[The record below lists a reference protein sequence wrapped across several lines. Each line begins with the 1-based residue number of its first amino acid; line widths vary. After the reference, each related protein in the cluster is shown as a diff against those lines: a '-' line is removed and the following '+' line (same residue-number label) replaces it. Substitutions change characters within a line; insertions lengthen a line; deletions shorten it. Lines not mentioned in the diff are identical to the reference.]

1 MNGDISKWIESEAIL
16 AASRKSFWDFCQTL
30 APSFYKRDREY
41 LRGMCESMQAF
52 IDSPKNVLII
62 NLPPRHGK
70 SFTCTHLVEWILGRC
85 PSQKIMTGSYNET
98 LSTRFAKKVR
108 DDIQEQKADEGK
120 IVYSDIFPQVR
131 IKDGDASVRLWSLEG
146 HYNSYLA
153 TSPGGTATGFGAD
166 VLIVDDL
173 IKNDSEAH
181 SEIAKEKQWDWF
193 ANTMLSRLEEGGKII
208 VVMTRWATD
217 DLAGRLLMEFPEDE
231 VTHINYVA
239 MQADGEMLCDE
250 ILSKKSCEQKRRL
263 MGEDIFLA
271 NYQQE
276 PIDVKGRL
284 YSSLKTYDDIPRDSS
299 GHAMFKNVKCYIDTA
314 DTGKDYLCSI
324 IYGEYGGSAYILD
337 VLYTQK
343 PMEYTEG
350 EVARRLDEYD
360 VRVCDVESNNGGRGF
375 ARNIDNILKT
385 KLNSRKC
392 RIVWFH
398 QSQNKQARILSNAT
412 RVMDNILFPKDW
424 KVRYPEY
431 YDAMMKFQAAGGNE
445 HDDAPDATTGVW
457 EKMST
462 HGIKFN
468 RANLR

>member
-1 MNGDISKWIESEAIL
+1 MNGREENIRRAAVIELSA
-16 AASRKSFWDFCQTL
+16 RSFWDFCKTVS
-30 APSFYKRDREY
+30 PGFYKDDRKY
-41 LRGMCESMQAF
+41 LREMCESMQAF
-52 IDSPKNVLII
+52 ISSNKSVLII

-70 SFTCTHLVEWILGRC
+70 SFTCTHLVEWMLGNH
-85 PSQKIMTGSYNET
+85 PEWKIMTGSYNET

-108 DDIQEQKADEGK
+108 DDIQEQKADADK
-120 IVYSDIFPQVR
+120 IIYTDIFPLTR
-131 IKDGDASVRLWSLEG
+131 IREGDAAVRLWSLEG

-153 TSPGGTATGFGAD
+153 TSPGGTATGFGANI
-166 VLIVDDL
+166 LIVDDL
-173 IKNDSEAH
+173 IKNDMEAH
-181 SEIAKEKQWDWF
+181 NEIAKDKQWEWF

-217 DLAGRLLMEFPEDE
+217 DLAGRLLLEYPEE
-231 VTHINYVA
+231 EITHINYVA
-239 MQADGEMLCDE
+239 MGPGGEMLCED
-250 ILSKKSCEQKRRL
+250 ILSRKSCERKRRL

-276 PIDVKGRL
+276 PIDIKGRL
-284 YSSLKTYDDIPRDSS
+284 YTSFKTYSDIPRDTS
-299 GHAMFKNVKCYIDTA
+299 GRPLFKTIKCYIDTA

-324 IYGEYGGSAYILD
+324 IYGEYEHNAYVLD

-350 EVARRLDEYD
+350 EVARRLAEYD
-360 VRVCDVESNNGGRGF
+360 VRIADIESNNGGRGF
-375 ARNIDNILKT
+375 ARNVEEFMRNELAY
-385 KLNSRKC
+385 RGC
-392 RIVWFH
+392 RVAWFH

-412 RVMDNILFPKDW
+412 RVMDRIFFPQDW

-431 YDAMMKFQAAGGNE
+431 YEAMIKYQATGGNE

-457 EKMST
+457 EKMSS
-462 HGIKFN
+462 HGIKFS